1 MPHLQHASRSNSV
14 QDGPLLGRESEYRDL
29 LAMRRDV
36 VVQRVFT
43 TDICNVLEA
52 GHARARNSEG
62 IDRDEPEVFH
72 Q

>member
-1 MPHLQHASRSNSV
+1 MQE
-14 QDGPLLGRESEYRDL
+14 GPLLGRESENRDL
-29 LAMRRDV
+29 FAMRRDV

-43 TDICNVLEA
+43 ADICNVLEA

-62 IDRDEPEVFH
+62 IDRDEPEAFH